1 MLRVMDDFEIRALQS
16 EALRHEREKWFIA
29 SKHQQEQKELKQE
42 QAEDEFLDLVAS
54 VILADPIEVEAFR
67 ADLDTYD
74 ALTIEAIMEN
84 REILEALYLERDTA
98 LENAYQLD
106 DGTYVF
112 KSEDGVRIFDKEG
125 NRLSPEIVEPN
136 QIPDHHTTHETW
148 QDIRNKIHKH
158 EIIDQKLLDYQEKLD
173 TTREHLDDG
182 ELTQEEFD
190 ELKDGIEKDMPIE
203 VCRKLPDYDPSQETE
218 LTPDFTASVAVEQ
231 ATKLVTAD
239 MSIDAGLVP
248 ELK

>member
-1 MLRVMDDFEIRALQS
+1 MDDFEIRALQS

-29 SKHQQEQKELKQE
+29 SKHQQEQNELKQE
-42 QAEDEFLDLVAS
+42 KAEDEFFDLAAS
-54 VILADPIEVEAFR
+54 VILADPIEVEAFK

-84 REILEALYLERDTA
+84 REILEALYLEQDAA

-112 KSEDGVRIFDKEG
+112 KSEDGIRVFDKEG
-125 NRLSPEIVEPN
+125 KQLSAEIADPN
-136 QIPDHHTTHETW
+136 QIPDHHTTHEAW

-173 TTREHLDDG
+173 TTRERLDDG
-182 ELTQEEFD
+182 ELTQDEFD
-190 ELKDGIEKDMPIE
+190 ELKDGIKNDMPIE
-203 VCRKLPDYDPSQETE
+203 VRRKLPDYDPSQETE
-218 LTPDFTASVAVEQ
+218 LTSDFTATSTVEQ
-231 ATKLVTAD
+231 VAKLTPAD

-248 ELK
+248 MVK

>member
-1 MLRVMDDFEIRALQS
+1 MDDFEIRALQS
-16 EALRHEREKWFIA
+16 ETLRHEREKWFIA
-29 SKHQQEQKELKQE
+29 SKHQQEQKEIKQE

-84 REILEALYLERDTA
+84 REILEALYLERDAA
-98 LENAYQLD
+98 LDNAYQLD
-106 DGTYVF
+106 DGMHVF
-112 KSEDGVRIFDKEG
+112 KSEDGVRVFDQEG
-125 NRLSPEIVEPN
+125 NQLSSEIVDPN
-136 QIPDHHTTHETW
+136 QLPDHHTTHEAW

-158 EIIDQKLLDYQEKLD
+158 EIVDQKLLAYQERLD
-173 TTREHLDDG
+173 EARERLDDG
-182 ELTQEEFD
+182 ELTQDEFD

-203 VCRKLPDYDPSQETE
+203 VRRKLPDYVPSQETD
-218 LTPDFTASVAVEQ
+218 LKSDFTTTAMVEQ
-231 ATKLVTAD
+231 VTKLAPTD

-248 ELK
+248 GLK